1 MSNQKVPG
9 PDNLT
14 SECYK
19 RYNIEIRPILLK
31 FYQFTFSFKC
41 SFIERHTV
49 LLPKSKDASCLRL
62 VMVYKPISRCNVD
75 YELYAKMLTNGLK
88 FVITSLVREQ
98 QTCGIGGSSIQTNV
112 HIARSVLETSNQ
124 INDYVAMI
132 QMDLQKAFDRVKRC
146 PFHGFNS
153 RRCG

>member
-1 MSNQKVPG
+1 MSNQKAPG
-9 PDNLT
+9 PDNIT

-62 VMVYKPISRCNVD
+62 VTVYKPISMCNVD

-88 FVITSLVREQ
+88 LVITSLVREH
-98 QTCGIGGSSIQTNV
+98 QTCGIGGSSIQIIPITIISTASQTTHCISPICLGICSPGKQIFLYIMN
-112 HIARSVLETSNQ
+112 SV
-124 INDYVAMI
+124 I
-132 QMDLQKAFDRVKRC
+132 
-146 PFHGFNS
+146 
-153 RRCG
+153 